1 MDNYVL
7 TLGESLSF
15 LDGKVFSS
23 RDAALLEA
31 FAWAEKLET
40 DISVR
45 TFSDSGQLGPAQDI
59 VEG

>member
-7 TLGESLSF
+7 TLGESLS
-15 LDGKVFSS
+15 LIDGKVFSS
-23 RDAALLEA
+23 RDSALIEA
-31 FAWAEKLET
+31 ISLAQKLET

-45 TFSDSGQLGPAQDI
+45 TFSDSGQLGPIQDI